1 MNFARPDLTER
12 RLRACLRDSLVVW
25 ARFALA
31 KRDMAPARHH
41 LAIMAALERVER
53 GETTRLL
60 LLLPPGSAKST
71 YSSLVFPPWWF
82 ARHPTS
88 AVITACHTAGL
99 AEHFGRGVRDLIAE
113 HGPRLGVRIRQDA
126 RAATRF
132 LTGSGGQ
139 YFGVGIHGAV
149 TGRRADLA
157 LIDDPIASFAEA
169 ETLSAREHLWNWFR
183 SELLTRLKPGG
194 RMVVI
199 MTRWHVD
206 DLAGRLISQGGWET
220 LVLPAIAEAN
230 DPLGRQQGEALWPE
244 WEDLPALHAKR
255 DMLGERGF
263 AAMFQQSPQPAAGRM
278 FDLGKIRLVDETC
291 PVMTVR
297 AWDLAGT
304 EGTEG
309 CPDWTAGVK
318 LSRQEN
324 GSFLVEDVLRFR
336 ASAGDVPGA
345 VRRCAE
351 ADGRQVAIG
360 LPQDPGQAGKAQVS
374 FLAGL
379 LAGFKVVA
387 SPETG
392 SKRVRAMGVASQFC
406 NGKIHLRRGAWNTE
420 FLDELASF
428 PHGRKDDQVDALSRA
443 FNMMTAPENPA
454 RFAYLPHTTR

>member
-1 MNFARPDLTER
+1 
-12 RLRACLRDSLVVW
+12 
-25 ARFALA
+25 
-31 KRDMAPARHH
+31 
-41 LAIMAALERVER
+41 
-53 GETTRLL
+53 
-60 LLLPPGSAKST
+60 
-71 YSSLVFPPWWF
+71 
-82 ARHPTS
+82 
-88 AVITACHTAGL
+88 
-99 AEHFGRGVRDLIAE
+99 
-113 HGPRLGVRIRQDA
+113 
-126 RAATRF
+126 
-132 LTGSGGQ
+132 
-139 YFGVGIHGAV
+139 
-149 TGRRADLA
+149 
-157 LIDDPIASFAEA
+157 
-169 ETLSAREHLWNWFR
+169 
-183 SELLTRLKPGG
+183 
-194 RMVVI
+194 
-199 MTRWHVD
+199 
-206 DLAGRLISQGGWET
+206 
-220 LVLPAIAEAN
+220 
-230 DPLGRQQGEALWPE
+230 
-244 WEDLPALHAKR
+244 
-255 DMLGERGF
+255 
-263 AAMFQQSPQPAAGRM
+263 
-278 FDLGKIRLVDETC
+278 
-291 PVMTVR
+291 MTVR

-428 PHGRKDDQVDALSRA
+428 PHGREDDQVDALSRA